1 MWKTILR
8 RVLIMIPQLFILS
21 IIIFILAKLM
31 PGDPFTGL
39 ITPQTSPEVIDE
51 LRRKAGLFDPWYVQY
66 WRWVINALH
75 GDLGISYAYK
85 LRVIDLIGQRVNN
98 TFFLSLVSVILAY
111 TISIPLGMIA
121 GRYSGSKIDKA
132 IVLYNYISF
141 AIPTFVL
148 AILMLWLFGYQ
159 LQVFP
164 TSGSVDLGIEPGS
177 IQYIWN
183 RLYHILLPA
192 ITYSLL
198 ATTGTVQ
205 YLRNEVID
213 AKELDYVKTARSKG
227 LPISKVYNK
236 HIFRNSILPIA
247 AFFGYTIT
255 GLLGGSIF
263 IESIFG
269 YPGMGQLFVS
279 SILTRD
285 YSVVTALI
293 LLYGFLTL
301 LGSLISDII
310 LSIVDPRIRIE

>member
-66 WRWVINALH
+66 WRWIINALH